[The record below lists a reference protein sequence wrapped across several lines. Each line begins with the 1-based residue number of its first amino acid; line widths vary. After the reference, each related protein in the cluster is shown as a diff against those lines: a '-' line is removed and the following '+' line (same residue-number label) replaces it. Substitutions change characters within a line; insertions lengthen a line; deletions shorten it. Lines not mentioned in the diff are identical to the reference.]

1 MDYLEQGLV
10 KVIII
15 TEIEI
20 IMNNTL
26 CSLTLIQYITK
37 TEKH

>member
-10 KVIII
+10 KVIIM
-15 TEIEI
+15 IEI